1 MIVLDTNIIG
11 TLTLIGS
18 MEVLWELFPKD
29 KIGITPAVYAE
40 LLDGVREKGDF
51 LQAALD
57 MVENKTLSL
66 VALTAEEV
74 VQRHR
79 LAEVSR

>member
-29 KIGITPAVYAE
+29 K
-40 LLDGVREKGDF
+40 DRK
-51 LQAALD
+51 
-57 MVENKTLSL
+57 S
-66 VALTAEEV
+66 V
-74 VQRHR
+74 V
-79 LAEVSR
+79 